1 MVDRLTQHIAD
12 CKTSG
17 VPPGTIWEA
26 IDQRFLALGSA
37 LAVLEARLSE
47 VENRK
52 SPSPPPYDP
61 YPSATPTDPLVGLL
75 EDIRDDIRT
84 LCILQQQANA
94 KQKRRR

>member
-26 IDQRFLALGSA
+26 IDQRFLALGGA

-52 SPSPPPYDP
+52 SPPPYDP
-61 YPSATPTDPLVGLL
+61 YPSPTPTDPLVGLL

-84 LCILQQQANA
+84 LCILQQRA
-94 KQKRRR
+94 KPKRRR